1 MGYVKTVS
9 ALCVCSNYTENN
21 AEMKTGIE
29 LKLKKRSFVIPT
41 FLLAVNTDMLIKH
54 KASF

>member
-41 FLLAVNTDMLIKH
+41 YLLAVNTDMLIKH

>member
-9 ALCVCSNYTENN
+9 ALCISSSCTENN

-29 LKLKKRSFVIPT
+29 LKKRSFETPT
-41 FLLAVNTDMLIKH
+41 YLLAVNTDMLIKH